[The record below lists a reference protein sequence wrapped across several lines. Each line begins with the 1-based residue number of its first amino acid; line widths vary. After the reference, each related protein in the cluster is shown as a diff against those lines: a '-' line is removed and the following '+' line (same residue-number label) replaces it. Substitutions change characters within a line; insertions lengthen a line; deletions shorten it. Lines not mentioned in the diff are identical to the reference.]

1 MHLQRGMASSQP
13 SNGNRPDFLPR
24 TTSMRHA
31 HRATQTALLFVTF
44 LFAASEWTPALAQF
58 LDEAGP
64 RATAT
69 TLGDR
74 RIQRY
79 RVGVVVTAVGGPCRG
94 LYATT
99 PVPAEWPEQQVRVV
113 SEDFSPAVRSVRY
126 RMLADGVKQMVI
138 SVPLL
143 EAGEEA
149 RAVVTYE
156 LDRAAI
162 LPPTDPT
169 SLEIPK
175 RVDRSLRIFLQPSPY
190 IESRHGAIV
199 RFAREA
205 ADDLDGWARVEALYD
220 AVRETVVYT
229 NGDLKGA
236 ARALA
241 DGEGDCEELTCLF
254 IAACRSQGVPART
267 VWVEGHCY
275 PEFYLVD
282 SEGNGGWYPCQAAG
296 TRAFGSMPDQLPILQ
311 KGDNFRDPDRPAKP
325 LRYVSEFVTGSAV
338 GGGGKP
344 HVQYIR
350 EGA

>member
-1 MHLQRGMASSQP
+1 MPYA
-13 SNGNRPDFLPR
+13 NRAAQAALLLATLLP
-24 TTSMRHA
+24 
-31 HRATQTALLFVTF
+31 TALGWPTRAV
-44 LFAASEWTPALAQF
+44 AQF
-58 LDEAGP
+58 LEEATSS
-64 RATAT
+64 ATAT

-74 RIQRY
+74 RLQRY

-126 RMLADGVKQMVI
+126 RMLADGVKQMII

-169 SLEIPK
+169 SLEVPK
-175 RVDRSLRIFLQPSPY
+175 KLDRSLRIFLQPSPY
-190 IESRHGAIV
+190 IESRHGGIV
-199 RFAREA
+199 RFARDA
-205 ADDLDGWARVEALYD
+205 AADLDGWAKVEAIYD
-220 AVRETVVYT
+220 AVREKVVYT

-282 SEGNGGWYPCQAAG
+282 SDGNGLWYPCQAAG

-311 KGDNFRDPDRPAKP
+311 KGDNFRDPDRPTKQ

-350 EGA
+350 EGG

>member
-1 MHLQRGMASSQP
+1 MREQRRAISLSLLAIACGCVVCG
-13 SNGNRPDFLPR
+13 NGNRAR
-24 TTSMRHA
+24 
-31 HRATQTALLFVTF
+31 
-44 LFAASEWTPALAQF
+44 AQF
-58 LDEAGP
+58 LEAAGP
-64 RATAT
+64 GPTRT

-74 RIQRY
+74 RVQRY

-94 LYATT
+94 IYATT
-99 PVPAEWPEQQVRVV
+99 PVPADWPEQEVRVV
-113 SEDFSPAVRSVRY
+113 SEDFSPSVRSTRY
-126 RMLADGVKQMVI
+126 RMLADGVKQMLI
-138 SVPLL
+138 SIPLL

-162 LPPTDPT
+162 LPPVDPT
-169 SLEIPK
+169 SLVVPK
-175 RVDRSLRIFLQPSPY
+175 RVDKDLRIFLQPSPY
-190 IESRHGAIV
+190 IESRHSRIV
-199 RFAREA
+199 KFARDA
-205 ADDLDGWARVEALYD
+205 AGEQEGWALVESLYD
-220 AVRETVVYT
+220 AVREAVTYRE
-229 NGDLKGA
+229 GELRGA
-236 ARALA
+236 ARALD

-282 SEGNGGWYPCQAAG
+282 GEGSGAWYPCQAAG
-296 TRAFGSMPDQLPILQ
+296 ARAFGSMPDQLPILQ
-311 KGDNFRDPDRPAKP
+311 KGDNFRDPDRPTKP

>member
-1 MHLQRGMASSQP
+1 MRE
-13 SNGNRPDFLPR
+13 R
-24 TTSMRHA
+24 RHA
-31 HRATQTALLFVTF
+31 VFPSLLAIVVVCTACGNSTRAA
-44 LFAASEWTPALAQF
+44 AQF
-58 LDEAGP
+58 LDAAGP
-64 RATAT
+64 APTKT

-74 RIQRY
+74 RVQRY

-94 LYATT
+94 IYATT
-99 PVPAEWPEQQVRVV
+99 PVPADWPEQEVRVV
-113 SEDFSPAVRSVRY
+113 SEDFSPAVRSTRY
-126 RMLADGVKQMVI
+126 RMLADGVKQMVVSI
-138 SVPLL
+138 PLL

-169 SLEIPK
+169 SLTVPK
-175 RVDRSLRIFLQPSPY
+175 RVDKDLRIFLQPSPY
-190 IESRHGAIV
+190 IESRHSRIV
-199 RFAREA
+199 KFAREA
-205 ADDLDGWARVEALYD
+205 AGERDGWDLVESLYD
-220 AVRETVVYT
+220 AVREAVSYRE
-229 NGDLKGA
+229 GELRGA
-236 ARALA
+236 ARAL
-241 DGEGDCEELTCLF
+241 DSGEGDCEELTCLF

-282 SEGNGGWYPCQAAG
+282 GEGSGAWYPCQAAG
-296 TRAFGSMPDQLPILQ
+296 ARAFGSMPDQLPILQ
-311 KGDNFRDPDRPAKP
+311 KGDNFRDPDRPTKP

-338 GGGGKP
+338 GGGGQP

>member
-1 MHLQRGMASSQP
+1 MV
-13 SNGNRPDFLPR
+13 
-24 TTSMRHA
+24 HA
-31 HRATQTALLFVTF
+31 GCRSFPVVLALGVAVGLGQI
-44 LFAASEWTPALAQF
+44 AAAQF
-58 LDEAGP
+58 LEQP
-64 RATAT
+64 TESPT
-69 TLGDR
+69 VTSLGDR
-74 RIQRY
+74 RTQRY
-79 RVGVVVTAVGGPCRG
+79 RVGMIVTAVGGPCRG
-94 LYATT
+94 IYATT
-99 PVPAEWPEQQVRVV
+99 PVPADWPEQQVRIIE
-113 SEDFSPAVRSVRY
+113 EDFSPSVRSAKY
-126 RMLADGVKQMVI
+126 RVLGGGVKQLVVSI
-138 SVPLL
+138 PTL

-149 RAVVTYE
+149 RAVVTME

-169 SLEIPK
+169 SLVVPE
-175 RVDRSLRIFLQPSPY
+175 RVDKDLRPFLLPSPY
-190 IESRHGAIV
+190 IESRHGRIV

-205 ADDLDGWARVEALYD
+205 AGENEGWQLVEALYD
-220 AVRETVVYT
+220 AVREKVDYR

-282 SEGNGGWYPCQAAG
+282 AAGVGSWYPCQAAG
-296 TRAFGSMPDQLPILQ
+296 ARAFGSMPDQLPILQ

-325 LRYVSEFVTGSAV
+325 LRYVSEFVTGSSV

-344 HVQYIR
+344 HVQFIR

>member
-1 MHLQRGMASSQP
+1 MP
-13 SNGNRPDFLPR
+13 Y
-24 TTSMRHA
+24 A
-31 HRATQTALLFVTF
+31 HQTAQAALLAVT
-44 LFAASEWTPALAQF
+44 LLTAACGSPRPAAAQF
-58 LDEAGP
+58 LEEAAGSP
-64 RATAT
+64 AAT

-74 RIQRY
+74 RLQRY

-99 PVPAEWPEQQVRVV
+99 PVPADWPEQQVRVV

-169 SLEIPK
+169 SLEVPK
-175 RVDRSLRIFLQPSPY
+175 KLDRSLRIFLQPSPY
-190 IESRHGAIV
+190 IESRHGGIV
-199 RFAREA
+199 RFARDA
-205 ADDLDGWARVEALYD
+205 AGDLDGWAKVEALYD
-220 AVRETVVYT
+220 AVREKVVYT

-275 PEFYLVD
+275 PEFYLAD
-282 SEGNGGWYPCQAAG
+282 GDGTGRWYPCQAAG

>member
-1 MHLQRGMASSQP
+1 MPHPR
-13 SNGNRPDFLPR
+13 R
-24 TTSMRHA
+24 TTLRLLA
-31 HRATQTALLFVTF
+31 AALGGFSSGWPQQ
-44 LFAASEWTPALAQF
+44 AQAQF
-58 LDEAGP
+58 LDPAGP
-64 RATAT
+64 AATAS

-74 RIQRY
+74 RVQRY
-79 RVGVVVTAVGGPCRG
+79 RVGVVVTAVGGPCRDI
-94 LYATT
+94 YATT
-99 PVPAEWPEQQVRVV
+99 PVPAEWPEQAVRVIG
-113 SEDFSPAVRSVRY
+113 EDFSPAVRSTRY
-126 RMLADGVKQMVI
+126 RMLADGVKQMII
-138 SVPLL
+138 SIPLL
-143 EAGEEA
+143 ESGEEA
-149 RAVVTYE
+149 RAVVTFE

-162 LPPTDPT
+162 LAPLDPT
-169 SLEIPK
+169 SLAVPN
-175 RVDRSLRIFLQPSPY
+175 RVDRNLRIFLLPSPY
-190 IESRHGAIV
+190 IESRHGKIV
-199 RFAREA
+199 RFARDA
-205 ADDLDGWARVEALYD
+205 AGDLEGWAKVEALYD
-220 AVRETVVYT
+220 AVRETVVYK

-282 SEGNGGWYPCQAAG
+282 PAGNGGWYPCQAAG
-296 TRAFGSMPDQLPILQ
+296 SRAFGSMPDQLPILQ

-350 EGA
+350 EAA